1 MNINYKIQTF
11 DNQTPP
17 QRLKTINIRNASV
30 LPSINHILNIDFE
43 DYIVQ
48 EVRHRVAYKTK
59 SFTKENGILTT
70 YQEIDDIDVIAI
82 KRDDDTTYSLNSN
95 E

>member
-1 MNINYKIQTF
+1 MNINYRIQTF
-11 DNQTPP
+11 DSQTPP
-17 QRLKTINIRNASV
+17 QLLKTINIRNASV

-59 SFTKENGILTT
+59 SFTNENGILTT
-70 YQEIDDIDVIAI
+70 YQETDDIDVIAI
-82 KRDDDTTYSLNSN
+82 RKEGNTSYSLK
-95 E
+95 